1 MQRLALLLF
10 KCTMA
15 VVSGMVALVSE
26 LLVEKKAL
34 MQLLIDIQCLGP
46 KV

>member
-10 KCTMA
+10 VCTEA
-15 VVSGMVALVSE
+15 EASGMVAQVSE

-34 MQLLIDIQCLGP
+34 MQLLTDIQCLGLR
-46 KV
+46 V